1 MKIFKSKGF
10 WTLVGLVIV
19 ILVVSYFTLWSSE
32 KATTEQ
38 VEFKE
43 FTVTRGTFHVEVSAS
58 GTVQPIN
65 RVEIKSKASGEIEEL
80 PVEEGDYAKKG
91 DLIVRLDQTNVKADL
106 EQAEAD
112 LEIARAE
119 LSQAQN
125 NYDRQKKLFDK
136 NMISEEEMDNA
147 TLQLAQAKGG
157 IVRAQTALDQA
168 RERFDETIV
177 RAPISGVILQKY
189 VEEGQIIAS
198 GISNVSGG
206 TTIADIADMS
216 NVYIE
221 AGIDEIDVGKIRVG
235 QAASVIAEAYPERTF
250 QGHIIRIAPEARV
263 EQNVT
268 LFDVVIEVAN
278 SDGILKSG
286 MNADVKITIVE
297 KNDVLLAPTMAL
309 KQPPNGP
316 SDVRVA
322 MVKTGDGYE
331 RRKVEIGLSDFNQT
345 IILSGLKDGDII
357 GIPMNSRLKAEN
369 ERMEQRIKSSRSFGS

>member
-1 MKIFKSKGF
+1 MKIFKSKAI
-10 WTLVGLVIV
+10 WSLVGLVAV
-19 ILVVSYFTLWSSE
+19 ILVISYFTLWSSE
-32 KATTEQ
+32 KATAEQ

-58 GTVQPIN
+58 GIVQPIN

-80 PVEEGDYAKKG
+80 PIEEGDFVKKG

-106 EQAEAD
+106 EQAKAD
-112 LEIARAE
+112 LEIAKAE

-125 NYDRQKKLFDK
+125 NYDRKKQLFDK
-136 NMISEEEMDNA
+136 SMISDEEMDNT

-168 RERFDETIV
+168 QERFDETIV

-221 AGIDEIDVGKIRVG
+221 AGIDEIDVGKILVG

-316 SDVRVA
+316 SDVRMA
-322 MVKTGDGYE
+322 MVKTADGYE
-331 RRKVEIGLSDFNQT
+331 RRKVEVGLSDFNQT
-345 IILSGLKDGDII
+345 IVLSGLKEGDII
-357 GIPMNSRLKAEN
+357 GVPMNSRLKAEN